1 MPGCRCAGRMVPY
14 LGLKEKMLEGGQNF
28 AEDISGFHA
37 NTHIPIV
44 IGAQMRYEITGD
56 PLYKDIGT
64 FFMDI
69 VTSSH
74 SYATGGTS
82 VSEFWS
88 DPKRLASTLQ
98 TENEESCTTYNMLK
112 IIPPFLCFCANN
124 LILFFV
130 SDSKGIESFSKLG
143 DSIYFEEEGEVPG
156 LYIIQY
162 ISSSLDWKSGQ
173 IMINQ
178 KVDPVVSS
186 DPYLRVTF
194 TFSPNE
200 VFATIDLSQK
210 HTEGSSQAST
220 LNLRIPVWTHLD
232 GATATI
238 NSQSLAIPAPGSFLS
253 VNRKWSSG
261 DKLSLQLPISLRTEA
276 IQAGSADSLSDS
288 ITPIPASYNEQ
299 LVSFS
304 QDSGNSTFVLT
315 NSNQSI
321 TMEEHPKPGTDAC
334 LQATFRIVFND
345 STSSKVLGINDV
357 IDKSVMLEPFDLP
370 GMLLVQQGKDSSLAV
385 TNSAADDGSSIFR
398 VVLGLDGKDG
408 TVSLESGSQEGC
420 YIYSGVNYKSGQSM
434 KLSCKLGSSDPGFNQ
449 GARFVMNKG
458 LSEYHPISFVAE
470 GDKKNF
476 LLAPLHSLRDE
487 FYTIYFNFQA

>member
-1 MPGCRCAGRMVPY
+1 MPGCRYAGRMVPY
-14 LGLKEKMLEGGQNF
+14 LGLKEKMLEEGQNF
-28 AEDISGFHA
+28 VGRE
-37 NTHIPIV
+37 
-44 IGAQMRYEITGD
+44 
-56 PLYKDIGT
+56 
-64 FFMDI
+64 
-69 VTSSH
+69 
-74 SYATGGTS
+74 
-82 VSEFWS
+82 S

-112 IIPPFLCFCANN
+112 VSRHLFRWTKEMAYADYYERALTNGVLGIQRGTEPGVMIYMLPQHPGSSKAKAIMDGGHCTILFGAAMEQIIPPFLCFCAHN

-210 HTEGSSQAST
+210 HTEICARVKPSIYLEFEDTSLDTFRWCYRNNKLSEFGYTGS
-220 LNLRIPVWTHLD
+220 
-232 GATATI
+232 
-238 NSQSLAIPAPGSFLS
+238 SFLS

-276 IQAGSADSLSDS
+276 IQDDRHQYASIQAILYGPYLLAGHTSGAWNLAGSVDSLSDS

-321 TMEEHPKPGTDAC
+321 TMEENPKSGTDAC
-334 LQATFRIVFND
+334 LQATFKIVFND

-357 IDKSVMLEPFDLP
+357 IDKSVMLECF
-370 GMLLVQQGKDSSLAV
+370 
-385 TNSAADDGSSIFR
+385 SAARKRQQPCRHKFCCR
-398 VVLGLDGKDG
+398 
-408 TVSLESGSQEGC
+408 
-420 YIYSGVNYKSGQSM
+420 
-434 KLSCKLGSSDPGFNQ
+434 
-449 GARFVMNKG
+449 
-458 LSEYHPISFVAE
+458 
-470 GDKKNF
+470 
-476 LLAPLHSLRDE
+476 
-487 FYTIYFNFQA
+487 